1 MNSKVIPS
9 DDIWDNIHESTGTD
23 IVNIAMDLRSG
34 NVTLNASME
43 LIADHCIASFN
54 EGVKV
59 GSSLPKWISV
69 KDELPTVHDDVLFCA
84 SGYVDIA
91 MLGADGIWYR
101 NGYVLH
107 CIPQYWMYLPKA
119 IDENI

>member
-54 EGVKV
+54 EFV
-59 GSSLPKWISV
+59 SLIFRPI
-69 KDELPTVHDDVLFCA
+69 
-84 SGYVDIA
+84 
-91 MLGADGIWYR
+91 
-101 NGYVLH
+101 N
-107 CIPQYWMYLPKA
+107 
-119 IDENI
+119 